1 LFEDYINTFP
11 FWLSFLEIDIRRDPE
26 VAFQEEQDKKAQ
38 KVADEM
44 AVGSFMGGKS
54 ASPFKAATVSPS
66 GKAAHFLSPPHRNDN
81 PGLSTVTKHRRFED
95 ELTAGEGDSD
105 DDGIQADTVRTSTTA
120 GLRSLFPSF
129 SMSKYA
135 RAHRESTV
143 QLPPG
148 VRRPEYWIK
157 DAGPVRVEPK
167 VWLANQ
173 RTFIKWMHISVL
185 LATLSLSLYN
195 AAGKQNRVAQVL
207 GIVYTVISLCGC
219 MGLGDLYCTQSDD

>member
-1 LFEDYINTFP
+1 
-11 FWLSFLEIDIRRDPE
+11 
-26 VAFQEEQDKKAQ
+26 
-38 KVADEM
+38 
-44 AVGSFMGGKS
+44 
-54 ASPFKAATVSPS
+54 
-66 GKAAHFLSPPHRNDN
+66 
-81 PGLSTVTKHRRFED
+81 
-95 ELTAGEGDSD
+95 
-105 DDGIQADTVRTSTTA
+105 
-120 GLRSLFPSF
+120 
-129 SMSKYA
+129 MSKYA

-195 AAGKQNRVAQVL
+195 AAGKHNRVAQVL
-207 GIVYTVISLCGC
+207 GIVYTVIALCAGAWGWAIYIVRSRMIEQRSGKDFDFIVGPIAVC
-219 MGLGDLYCTQSDD
+219 VALMVALCLNFIFKYRTGIAERDNLATQKLSI